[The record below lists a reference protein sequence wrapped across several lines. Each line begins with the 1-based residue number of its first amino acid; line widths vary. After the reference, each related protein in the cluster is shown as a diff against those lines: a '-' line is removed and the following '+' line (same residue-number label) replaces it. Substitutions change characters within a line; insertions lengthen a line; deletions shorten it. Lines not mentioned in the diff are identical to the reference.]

1 MRVHNLLV
9 NVEKYSIRSWDISS
23 ILTFTGANV
32 EEIWKDVVGF
42 EDKYLVSNFGR
53 IYSKITKK
61 ILKQNLHVNGYFT
74 LATKIGGRNGKAVCF
89 KVHRL
94 VAMAFIP
101 NIENKPLVN
110 HIDGVKTNNNVNNLE
125 WCTAKENT
133 DHAIRTGLLDYS
145 KRSFVKVLNED
156 QIAFIKEKYI
166 PFCREFGSRA
176 LAKMFGVSK
185 STIVKYYNS

>member
-1 MRVHNLLV
+1 MLLNV
-9 NVEKYSIRSWDISS
+9 NQPQERIVEKE
-23 ILTFTGANV
+23 V
-32 EEIWKDVVGF
+32 EVWKDVVGY
-42 EDKYLVSNFGR
+42 EQRYQVSNLGR
-53 IYSKITKK
+53 VYSKITKK
-61 ILKQNLHVNGYFT
+61 ILKQNLHSNGYFT
-74 LATKIGGRNGKAVCF
+74 IATKIGGRNGKAVCF

-94 VAMAFIP
+94 VATAFLP

-145 KRSFVKVLNED
+145 KRSVVKVLNED
-156 QIAFIKEKYI
+156 QISFIKEKYK
-166 PFCREFGSRA
+166 PFCREFGSRS

-185 STIVKYYNS
+185 STIVKYYTS

>member
-1 MRVHNLLV
+1 MEKE
-9 NVEKYSIRSWDISS
+9 VE
-23 ILTFTGANV
+23 V
-32 EEIWKDVVGF
+32 WKDVVGY
-42 EDKYLVSNFGR
+42 EQRYQVSNLGR
-53 IYSKITKK
+53 VYSKITKK
-61 ILKQNLHVNGYFT
+61 ILKQNLHTNGYFT
-74 LATKIGGRNGKAVCF
+74 IATKIGGRNGKDVCF

-94 VAMAFIP
+94 VATAFLP

-145 KRSFVKVLNED
+145 KRSVVKVLNED
-156 QIAFIKEKYI
+156 QISFIKEKYK
-166 PFCREFGSRA
+166 PFCREFGSRS

-185 STIVKYYNS
+185 STIVKYHTS